1 MVKDAEYEE
10 AEQTVQAFDMGFIR
24 SEKTVAYFWPLKE
37 FEKTMKREAKPHE
50 KVWHTHNG
58 IREQGVFRDPSKGLP
73 ANGSGCEVKSCI
85 KVLLQSPLVWVSL
98 PAARL
103 HHNAG
108 VNTCGPMELLS
119 KVSCCANWYIL
130 MGSSG

>member
-10 AEQTVQAFDMGFIR
+10 TEQTVSAFDVGFIR
-24 SEKTVAYFWPLKE
+24 SVKHVANFWPLKE
-37 FEKTMKREAKPHE
+37 FEKVVKREAKASE
-50 KVWHTHNG
+50 KIWHTHNG
-58 IREQGVFRDPSKGLP
+58 IREQGVYRATSMGLP
-73 ANGSGCEVKSCI
+73 ANGSGCEVQSCI

-108 VNTCGPMELLS
+108 VNTCGPS
-119 KVSCCANWYIL
+119 PK
-130 MGSSG
+130 